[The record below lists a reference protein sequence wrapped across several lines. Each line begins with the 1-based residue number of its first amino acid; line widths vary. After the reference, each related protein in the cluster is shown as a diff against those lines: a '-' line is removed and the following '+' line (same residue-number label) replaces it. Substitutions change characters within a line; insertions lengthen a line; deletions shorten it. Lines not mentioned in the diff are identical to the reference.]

1 MTILPTLDV
10 GLHPHVA
17 AHSEPHV
24 VHEALGDVG
33 PLGYPGLLDG
43 AVLAHKALTWGAG
56 AVSDH
61 SSKPQLS
68 LLLLLDPDCPGVNV
82 ARDNVQRVSL
92 TRAAIVLTEL
102 MCLSERTIAAKSV
115 DGGSRNREVVLDDG
129 AVVILQVAE
138 PGVRPPGP
146 EPAEPSLE
154 AVLVTEGGGEDIRVL
169 GHPVVPREAGSVH
182 GALVL
187 LLLDPGVKEN

>member
-1 MTILPTLDV
+1 M
-10 GLHPHVA
+10 A
-17 AHSEPHV
+17 AHGEPHV
-24 VHEALGDVG
+24 VHEAVRDVG
-33 PLGYPGLLDG
+33 LRHSGVDDG
-43 AVLAHKALTWGAG
+43 VVLAHEGLTGRTG
-56 AVSDH
+56 AVPDH
-61 SSKPQLS
+61 SPESQLI
-68 LLLLLDPDCPGVNV
+68 LLLLNPDCPGVNV

-92 TRAAIVLTEL
+92 TRAANVFTEL
-102 MCLSERTIAAKSV
+102 MCLSERTIAAESV
-115 DGGSRNREVVLDDG
+115 DGCSRNREVVLDDG
-129 AVVILQVAE
+129 AVVILEVAK